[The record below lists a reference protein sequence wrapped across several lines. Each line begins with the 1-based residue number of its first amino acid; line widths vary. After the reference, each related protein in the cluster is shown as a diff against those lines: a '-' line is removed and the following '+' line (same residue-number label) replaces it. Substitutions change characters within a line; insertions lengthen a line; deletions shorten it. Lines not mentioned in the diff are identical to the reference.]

1 MLLLGRQENFS
12 FLSIFN
18 FYFISN
24 HHIDHEI
31 QNLLFLTLLTVLA
44 SKQLFGHCQVPCGVY
59 TDQLR
64 FEQMLEDQTTIEK
77 ASKLIAELSDKE
89 DALSH
94 QQLSRW
100 VATKEAHATNIQ
112 KIIAEYFMIQRI
124 KATDKDYETQ
134 LKGAHA
140 VMVAAMK
147 CKQNLDAEHSRS

>member
-1 MLLLGRQENFS
+1 MKSKTLLL
-12 FLSIFN
+12 
-18 FYFISN
+18 
-24 HHIDHEI
+24 
-31 QNLLFLTLLTVLA
+31 LTLLTALI
-44 SKQLFGHCQVPCGVY
+44 SKQALGHCQVPCGVY

-77 ASKLIAELSDKE
+77 ASKLITELSEKE

-100 VATKEAHATNIQ
+100 VATKEAHASNIQ
-112 KIIAEYFMIQRI
+112 QIIAEYFMIQRI
-124 KATDKDYETQ
+124 KATAKDYDKQ

-147 CKQNLDAEHSRS
+147 CKQNLDDEHSKNLKESILAFHKAYEKK